1 MSTKLELYFD
11 EVKHKYT
18 DNRGNAYTSVT
29 TLLGK
34 YEEKFD
40 TKKMARICELSG
52 RKGNPK
58 YKGKTAKMLEQEWA
72 LNSKNACDYGNEK
85 HNYLETSI
93 KESTGYRLGVN
104 GRIKEQQLITVEDII
119 EHPGFGE
126 LGLDYFI
133 KTKINILYPSIFAVI
148 VKLVA
153 QGYRIYAELGVFKY
167 DRLVSGLIDLFLIK
181 GREFIIIDW
190 KTNKDDISFEAGYWE
205 HDENGNSTGVFINTY
220 KTFLEPLK
228 HLPSSVGYKYTLQ
241 LSEYAYLAE
250 CFGLTCKALLLCHI
264 RREQIIDVNGGTLV
278 DRVDLHPITYMK
290 KEAQALVD
298 HHYKNRVLNSQ
309 ITMQI

>member
-11 EVKHKYT
+11 EAQHKYT

-29 TLLGK
+29 TVLGK
-34 YEEKFD
+34 YYEPFD
-40 TKKMARICELSG
+40 VKKMARICELSG

-58 YKGKTAKMLEQEWA
+58 YKGMSAKMLETKWK
-72 LNSKNACDYGNEK
+72 LNSEAACDYGNEK

-93 KESTGYRLGVN
+93 KESTGYRIGVDGKLKSN
-104 GRIKEQQLITVEDII
+104 QLITVEDII
-119 EHPGFGE
+119 QNPGFGE
-126 LGLDYFI
+126 LKLDYFI
-133 KTKINILYPSIFAVI
+133 KTRINILYPSIFAVL

-190 KTNKDDISFEAGYWE
+190 KTNKDDISYEAGYWE
-205 HDENGNSTGVFINTY
+205 HDDNGNSTGVFVNTY
-220 KTFLEPLK
+220 KTFFEPIK
-228 HLPSSVGYKYTLQ
+228 YLPASTGYKYTIQ
-241 LSEYAYLAE
+241 LSKYAYMAE

-264 RREQIIDVNGGTLV
+264 RREQIIDANSGTLV

-290 KEAQALVD
+290 QEAQALID
-298 HHYKNRVLNSQ
+298 HHYNNRVLNSQ
-309 ITMQI
+309 IAMQI